1 MALPISSLLE
11 CIFVDTQQGL
21 IEVNR
26 LDVLNGGGYFSWIH
40 SLIAQKKVM
49 HFVNGDELCEQE
61 EKKENCG
68 NNGSKLLNLFGCT

>member
-49 HFVNGDELCEQE
+49 HFVNGEELCEQE
-61 EKKENCG
+61 EIEKIVEIMDQNR
-68 NNGSKLLNLFGCT
+68 